1 MRFVNVREL
10 RIRPGAVW
18 KRLRADGE
26 LVVTSRGKPV
36 AVLADA
42 DEDTL
47 EATLEALRLAR
58 ARSAMADI
66 RARAARLGLDKL
78 TMAQVNEEIAAY
90 RAGRRPKGRR

>member
-10 RIRPGAVW
+10 RIRPGEVW

-47 EATLEALRLAR
+47 EATLASLRQAR
-58 ARSAMADI
+58 ARAAVTEI
-66 RARAARLGLDKL
+66 RRRAARLGLDKL
-78 TMAQVNEEIAAY
+78 TVETVNEEIGAY
-90 RAGRRPKGRR
+90 RASRKPKGRR